1 MSEKSAFVLTFP
13 LETEPWQED
22 ILNKRINMCHRIYN
36 QCVKKSKTAYA
47 EMIKTREFRAIKQE
61 LKEIREAKDENT
73 DKKKKTPREKE
84 LYSRLNAIYKD
95 NGFTEY
101 GMQDLARIQ
110 SRDAGY
116 KDNIDSVTASKVG
129 KRLWTAWNR
138 FLFGD
143 GQDVHFSRYYDFN
156 SVEGAYNR
164 TGIRL
169 LKTTSNHWQ
178 GERWAIVWNKVSI
191 PVGIREDNMYEQEA
205 MRNEIAY
212 NRILRKVSNG
222 KVRFYVQTVFRGT
235 PPRKRDKKTGE
246 FIHNTG
252 KGRVGLYITL
262 TKVTAVTDDGIKTF
276 PLAEEVQPI
285 EEEIAEIQRR
295 MDRSRR
301 CMNPDN
307 YNPDGTIKKQGNKK
321 VTWVRSNHYEKMRV
335 ELKSLQTKQARVRK
349 HCHERLANT
358 ILSLG
363 DDFIINQQD
372 FKSFAKR
379 KDKTEIKEDGSYKSK
394 KQFGK
399 VIANRAP
406 AEFVQILEQ
415 KLGYH
420 DLMLHKI
427 NVNDL
432 GINKLNHETG
442 ELEKC
447 ESDSRLVEIGG
458 HSIDKYAYMAFL
470 LQNLTP
476 DYNAV
481 DTELCAAK
489 FFSFVA

>member
-1 MSEKSAFVLTFP
+1 MPEKSAFVLTFP

-36 QCVKKSKTAYA
+36 QCVKKSKSAYA
-47 EMIKTREFRAIKQE
+47 EMAKTKEFRAIKQE
-61 LKEIREAKDENT
+61 LKEIREEKA

-84 LYSRLNAIYKD
+84 LYTRLNAIYKE

-116 KDNIDSVTASKVG
+116 KKNIDSVTASKVG

-143 GQDVHFSRYYDFN
+143 GQEVHFSHYYDFN
-156 SVEGAYNR
+156 SVEGAYNK

-169 LKTTSNHWQ
+169 LKTTSANWK
-178 GERWAIVWNKVSI
+178 GERWAIVWNKISI

-212 NRILRKVSNG
+212 NRIIRKVSNG
-222 KVRFYVQTVFRGT
+222 KVRFYVQTIFHGI

-246 FIHNTG
+246 FVHNLG
-252 KGRVGLYITL
+252 HGRVGLYITL
-262 TKVTAVTDDGIKTF
+262 TNITAVTDDGVKKF
-276 PLAEEVQPI
+276 PLADEVQPI
-285 EEEIAEIQRR
+285 EEKIAELQRK
-295 MDRSRR
+295 MERSRR
-301 CMNPDN
+301 STNPDN

-321 VTWVRSNHYEKMRV
+321 VTWVRSNHYEEMRL

-349 HCHERLANT
+349 HCHERLANV

-363 DDFIINQQD
+363 DDFVINQQNFKD
-372 FKSFAKR
+372 FSKR
-379 KDKTEIKEDGSYKSK
+379 KEETEMKEDGSYMSK
-394 KQFGK
+394 KRFGK

-406 AEFVQILEQ
+406 AEFVQILDQ

-420 DLMLHKI
+420 ELILHK
-427 NVNDL
+427 VKVDEL

-442 ELEKC
+442 ELEERDNKC
-447 ESDSRLVEIGG
+447 RTLEIGG
-458 HSIDKYAYMAFL
+458 RTVDKQTYMAFL
-470 LQNLTP
+470 LQNLAS
-476 DYNAV
+476 DYTVV

-489 FFSFVA
+489 FDSFVA

>member
-1 MSEKSAFVLTFP
+1 MPEKSAFVLTFP

-22 ILNKRINMCHRIYN
+22 ILSKRINMCHRIYN
-36 QCVKKSKTAYA
+36 QCVKKSKSAYA
-47 EMIKTREFRAIKQE
+47 EMAKTREFRAIKQE
-61 LKEIREAKDENT
+61 LKDIREAKSEYSS
-73 DKKKKTPREKE
+73 KKRTPREKE
-84 LYSRLNAIYKD
+84 LFSRLNTIYKE

-101 GMQDLARIQ
+101 GMQNLARIQ

-116 KDNIDSVTASKVG
+116 KKNIDSVTAAKVG

-156 SVEGAYNR
+156 SIEGSYNK

-169 LKTTSNHWQ
+169 LKTTSGQWK
-178 GERWAIVWNKVSI
+178 GERWAIVWNKISI
-191 PVGIREDNMYEQEA
+191 PVGIREDNIYEQEA

-212 NRILRKVSNG
+212 NRIIRKVSNG
-222 KVRFYVQTVFRGT
+222 KVRFYVQTIFHGI

-246 FIHNTG
+246 FVHNLG
-252 KGRVGLYITL
+252 HGRVGLYITL
-262 TKVTAVTDDGIKTF
+262 TNITAVTDDGVKKF
-276 PLAEEVQPI
+276 PLADEVQPI
-285 EEEIAEIQRR
+285 EEKIAELQRK
-295 MDRSRR
+295 MERSRR
-301 CMNPDN
+301 STNPDN

-321 VTWVRSNHYEKMRV
+321 VTWVRSNHYEEMRL

-349 HCHERLANT
+349 HCHERLANV

-363 DDFIINQQD
+363 DDFVINQQNFKD
-372 FKSFAKR
+372 FSKR
-379 KDKTEIKEDGSYKSK
+379 KEETEMKVDGSYMSK
-394 KQFGK
+394 KRFGK

-406 AEFVQILEQ
+406 AEFVQILDQ

-420 DLMLHKI
+420 ELILHK
-427 NVNDL
+427 VKVDEL

-442 ELEKC
+442 ELEERDNKC
-447 ESDSRLVEIGG
+447 RTLEIGG
-458 HSIDKYAYMAFL
+458 RTVDKQTYMAFL
-470 LQNLTP
+470 LQNLAS
-476 DYNAV
+476 DYTVV

-489 FFSFVA
+489 FDSFVA